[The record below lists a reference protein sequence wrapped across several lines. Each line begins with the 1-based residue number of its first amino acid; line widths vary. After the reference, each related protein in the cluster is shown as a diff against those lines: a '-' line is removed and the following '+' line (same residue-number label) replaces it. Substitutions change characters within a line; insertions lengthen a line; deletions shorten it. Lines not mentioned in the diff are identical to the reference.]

1 MPEPVIEKFRKQL
14 NVFSAKLELFDGTSD
29 YNIIDFISDL
39 NSYCEYLGKDQDSE
53 KLSVL
58 KSHLTGEAK
67 IVFRLV
73 KDPNFEN
80 VISAL
85 KLRFAPTEQA
95 LHRVNRSIAW
105 H

>member
-29 YNIIDFISDL
+29 FNIIDFISDL

-58 KSHLTGEAK
+58 ISHLTGEAK
-67 IVFRLV
+67 IVLV
-73 KDPNFEN
+73 
-80 VISAL
+80 
-85 KLRFAPTEQA
+85 
-95 LHRVNRSIAW
+95 
-105 H
+105 